1 MRKGRKARQ
10 ADDAPKRKTDY
21 RNLKNPFPP
30 MKAFS
35 DDHIAKMHEAA
46 LDTLENLGV
55 KVLLPAARE
64 TFRQGGAKVDE
75 STEMVY
81 IGRDIV
87 QAALASAPKS
97 IPVAG
102 GARDR
107 DIVLELGNLCFQPG
121 AGAPHATVRIKGR
134 RPGTW
139 SDY

>member
-46 LDTLENLGV
+46 PDTLENIGV
-55 KVLLPAARE
+55 KVQLPAAHE
-64 TFRQGGAKVDE
+64 TFRHGGAKVAG

-81 IGRDIV
+81 NARYIV
-87 QAALASAPKS
+87 QAAR
-97 IPVAG
+97 AG
-102 GARDR
+102 
-107 DIVLELGNLCFQPG
+107 
-121 AGAPHATVRIKGR
+121 
-134 RPGTW
+134 
-139 SDY
+139 